1 MSDEEQKIE
10 DDGSSF
16 YDEVRADIETAVYS
30 YATLEEID
38 SGLLS
43 KGVQKDIQRAKQDC
57 ITIICKG
64 IELIRVGYELE
75 DE

>member
-1 MSDEEQKIE
+1 MSEEQKIE
-10 DDGSSF
+10 DEASGI

-38 SGLLS
+38 AGLLS
-43 KGVQKDIQRAKQDC
+43 KGEQKDIQRAKQDC

-64 IELIRVGYELE
+64 IELIKAGYELE
-75 DE
+75 ED